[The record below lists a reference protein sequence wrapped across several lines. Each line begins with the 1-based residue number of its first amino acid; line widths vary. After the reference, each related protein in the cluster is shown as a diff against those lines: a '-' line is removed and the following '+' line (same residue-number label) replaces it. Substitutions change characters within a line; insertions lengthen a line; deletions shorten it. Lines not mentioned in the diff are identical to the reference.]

1 MESLEETM
9 KKNAL
14 KKKKEAEERLKE
26 AQKLADR
33 TKRTS
38 IHKPKR

>member
-9 KKNAL
+9 KKNAE
-14 KKKKEAEERLKE
+14 KKKREKEERLKE

-33 TKRTS
+33 TKRTNVY
-38 IHKPKR
+38 KPKR